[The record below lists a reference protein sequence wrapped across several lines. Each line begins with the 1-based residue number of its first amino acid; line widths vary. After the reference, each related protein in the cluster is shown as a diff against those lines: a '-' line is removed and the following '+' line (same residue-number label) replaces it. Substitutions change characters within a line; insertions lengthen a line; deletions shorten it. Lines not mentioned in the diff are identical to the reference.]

1 MAGNRSIY
9 EQAMNTGHGAAWDL
23 AWDQAASAYARAIQ
37 EFPEDPSAHNSLGLA
52 LLQMKRYPEA
62 LKIYER
68 AVRLNPDDPVPLEK
82 SADVLERL
90 GQLQEAAQRYV
101 AVAEIYLGQQR
112 DIDKAIGNW
121 ERATRLTP
129 GMLSIH
135 FKLAQAYERT
145 GQKRSAV
152 REYLTLA
159 FNFQR
164 SGDKQK
170 ALQAA
175 ERAKRLEPTSPQ
187 VLNSIQAIQS
197 DALMVVPEFE
207 EEGGGAARSTT
218 ETSAVGKAGGASR
231 VSKDAVETHSDG
243 PIGED
248 TEQALAI
255 LAEEAFG
262 DMSPATTHIIQAIEL
277 HKISENQAAVDSY
290 LRAEKA
296 GMKNPAMYMCIGALF
311 VRLKKWQESMK
322 YFERVKDN
330 GDYKAGAAHG
340 LGHAMMGLAKPRE
353 AATYLIS
360 ALRQADMELA
370 MSPDEADQLNAV
382 YNTLLK
388 STQNKQDT
396 DLNGM
401 NEQFLKWLSGPDW
414 KVRVAE
420 TRRLLSERLA
430 TEGEDAVI
438 DYVGDKETVDMV
450 TQIDRHIRQ
459 GLLTLAM
466 DEAFL
471 ALEAEPTFLPVH
483 QRIAQI
489 LMEEGR
495 TQAAITKYNM
505 IANSFLA
512 RDDTHRAAEILNEV
526 IALAPM
532 DINLRM
538 SLIELLEKE
547 QQWDKILDE
556 YSSLADSYYQLAD
569 LEQARTTYQEALR
582 LAQRI
587 NASGEKRAVI
597 MHKMADIEMS
607 RLDLRQALRTYEQI
621 RNLAPDDEKARRSL
635 VDLNYRL
642 NNALDAIKELDGL
655 LRLFAQQKRGD
666 QIVGILEQMVTSM
679 PNDMALRS
687 RLAAVYRQ
695 TNRRDDAIAQ
705 LDALGELQL
714 EAGLY
719 QDACA
724 TIKQILTLQPND
736 VEQYK
741 SLLTQLGCA

>member
-1 MAGNRSIY
+1 MAGNRAIY

-207 EEGGGAARSTT
+207 DEGGGTARSTT
-218 ETSAVGKAGGASR
+218 ETTAVGKGGAVR
-231 VSKDAVETHSDG
+231 FGKDGGEAHIDG
-243 PIGED
+243 PVGED
-248 TEQALAI
+248 TEKALAI

-262 DMSPATTHIIQAIEL
+262 DLSPATTHVVQAIEL
-277 HKISENQAAVDSY
+277 HKISENQAAIDSY

-296 GMKNPAMYMCIGALF
+296 GMKNPAMYMCIGALL
-311 VRLKKWQESMK
+311 VKLQKWQDSVK

-330 GDYKAGAAHG
+330 ADYKAGAAHG
-340 LGHAMMGLAKPRE
+340 LGHAMMGLNKPRE
-353 AATYLIS
+353 AATHLIS

-396 DLNGM
+396 DLNAM
-401 NEQFLKWLSGPDW
+401 NQQFVKWLSGPDW

-420 TRRLLSERLA
+420 TRRLLGERLA

-466 DEAFL
+466 DEAFR
-471 ALEAEPTFLPVH
+471 AIESEPTFLPVH

-587 NASGEKRAVI
+587 NASAEKRANI
-597 MHKMADIEMS
+597 MHKMADIELS

-621 RNLAPDDEKARRSL
+621 RNLNPDDEKARRSL

-642 NNALDAIKELDGL
+642 NNSLDAVKELDGL

-666 QIVGILEQMVTSM
+666 QIVGLLEQMVTNM

-724 TIKQILTLQPND
+724 TIKQILSLQPSD
-736 VEQYK
+736 IEQYK

>member
-1 MAGNRSIY
+1 
-9 EQAMNTGHGAAWDL
+9 
-23 AWDQAASAYARAIQ
+23 
-37 EFPEDPSAHNSLGLA
+37 
-52 LLQMKRYPEA
+52 
-62 LKIYER
+62 
-68 AVRLNPDDPVPLEK
+68 
-82 SADVLERL
+82 
-90 GQLQEAAQRYV
+90 
-101 AVAEIYLGQQR
+101 
-112 DIDKAIGNW
+112 
-121 ERATRLTP
+121 
-129 GMLSIH
+129 
-135 FKLAQAYERT
+135 
-145 GQKRSAV
+145 
-152 REYLTLA
+152 
-159 FNFQR
+159 
-164 SGDKQK
+164 
-170 ALQAA
+170 
-175 ERAKRLEPTSPQ
+175 
-187 VLNSIQAIQS
+187 
-197 DALMVVPEFE
+197 
-207 EEGGGAARSTT
+207 
-218 ETSAVGKAGGASR
+218 
-231 VSKDAVETHSDG
+231 
-243 PIGED
+243 
-248 TEQALAI
+248 
-255 LAEEAFG
+255 
-262 DMSPATTHIIQAIEL
+262 
-277 HKISENQAAVDSY
+277 
-290 LRAEKA
+290 
-296 GMKNPAMYMCIGALF
+296 
-311 VRLKKWQESMK
+311 
-322 YFERVKDN
+322 
-330 GDYKAGAAHG
+330 
-340 LGHAMMGLAKPRE
+340 
-353 AATYLIS
+353 
-360 ALRQADMELA
+360 

-396 DLNGM
+396 DLNAM
-401 NEQFLKWLSGPDW
+401 NQQFVKWLSGPDW

-420 TRRLLSERLA
+420 TRRLLGERLA

-438 DYVGDKETVDMV
+438 DYVGDKETVDLV

-466 DEAFL
+466 DEAFR
-471 ALEAEPTFLPVH
+471 AIENEPTFLPVH

-587 NASGEKRAVI
+587 NASAEKRANI
-597 MHKMADIEMS
+597 MHKMADIELS

-621 RNLAPDDEKARRSL
+621 RNLNPDDEKARRSL

-642 NNALDAIKELDGL
+642 NNSLDAVKELDGL

-666 QIVGILEQMVTSM
+666 QIVGLLEQMVTNM

-724 TIKQILTLQPND
+724 TIKQILGLQPSD
-736 VEQYK
+736 IEQYK